1 MSAHVT
7 DQLGAFL
14 DGEIPSAERAV
25 VAAHLRDCAAC
36 ARRLEEM
43 AAVDDLARSLT
54 VEAPAGYFDTFAAR
68 VRGKLRSSA
77 KRRFAPPVWT
87 LAVAAAL
94 LLAVLTPLTIR
105 QIQTPPSEPAAVP
118 VPAPPLQ
125 ERAAPPVTIAD
136 APARVEPEAKR
147 AQKDAKAEP
156 VREERRA
163 AKEVETQAPAPAA
176 VPRPASPALLKK
188 EDARLDEPASA
199 PAVAFAPAPAESLE
213 VDAAKSKMASSSADA
228 ESAPPQPRERGAA
241 AGAGTSSGGL
251 VASRNAV
258 PGFTAAELRYRAL
271 LARGAATV
279 ADARS
284 LREAWRVFAQA
295 EPAGPRSDEARV
307 RVIEAGALAY
317 RLSGEEED
325 RGQAERDAAAYLARS
340 DAGQPSRVRAALATL
355 AP

>member
-14 DGEIPSAERAV
+14 DGETPSEERAA
-25 VAAHLRDCAAC
+25 VAVHLALCEAC

-54 VEAPAGYFDTFAAR
+54 VEAPAGYFDEFAGR
-68 VRGKLRSSA
+68 LRGKLRAPA
-77 KRRFAPPVWT
+77 KRRLAPPVWT

-94 LLAVLTPLTIR
+94 ILAVLTPLTLR
-105 QIQTPPSEPAAVP
+105 QIQPVPSEPPAH
-118 VPAPPLQ
+118 PAPP
-125 ERAAPPVTIAD
+125 ATIAD
-136 APARVEPEAKR
+136 TLAPTQPEAKA
-147 AQKDAKAEP
+147 AQKDAKPEP
-156 VREERRA
+156 VREERRLERPAEA
-163 AKEVETQAPAPAA
+163 ASPAPAA
-176 VPRPASPALLKK
+176 PALLKK
-188 EDARLDEPASA
+188 EDARLDEPGSV
-199 PAVAFAPAPAESLE
+199 PAAAFAPAPGESLE

-228 ESAPPQPRERGAA
+228 ESAPPQPGERAGA
-241 AGAGTSSGGL
+241 AGAVTSSGGL

-284 LREAWRVFAQA
+284 LREAWRAFAQA

-317 RLSGEEED
+317 RLSGEEQD
-325 RGQAERDAAAYLARS
+325 RAQAERDAAAYLARS
-340 DAGQPSRVRAALATL
+340 DAGQPSRVRAVL
-355 AP
+355 APLAPLAP